1 MRIMTSCDGTNFCP
15 QQALGRQWAALN
27 YDRILGLDGTARP
40 YTPTFRDVNIE
51 TGGGTAPLAVDST
64 IRVDN
69 LNADR
74 VDGFDANTLVR
85 AAQASGGTVDDFD
98 TCADTT
104 LTTLTANA
112 PEAGILLIWSKVA
125 WRWDPDSSPASARAI
140 FEDKVR
146 VDGTVAVLGT
156 TDTTNSDVFEI
167 SSQSTA
173 VPVTTPSAS
182 ALGAPETAA
191 PSPMTHTP
199 GTEVAPAS
207 SVTTQSWSREESH
220 RVSQPS
226 ARGSSRLGWNPN
238 PAQIPSTSK
247 VRADPGTARP
257 SASRRDTM
265 ALRTTPGPSA
275 AVTALP
281 QSSGTP
287 ARRRVR
293 R

>member
-1 MRIMTSCDGTNFCP
+1 MPLRTRRLHLRTRRRRLLVTLALTGLVLAIATPLALGVHRFPDVTNPQTHDAIDRVVDAGIMTSCDGTNFCP

-74 VDGFDANTLVR
+74 VDGFDANALVR

-173 VPVTTPSAS
+173 VPVTAGAHTLLLQATECGNAMAS
-182 ALGAPETAA
+182 VNGSNLMTLFVPFGNSGGQGAL
-191 PSPMTHTP
+191 
-199 GTEVAPAS
+199 
-207 SVTTQSWSREESH
+207 
-220 RVSQPS
+220 
-226 ARGSSRLGWNPN
+226 
-238 PAQIPSTSK
+238 
-247 VRADPGTARP
+247 
-257 SASRRDTM
+257 
-265 ALRTTPGPSA
+265 
-275 AVTALP
+275 
-281 QSSGTP
+281 SG
-287 ARRRVR
+287 R
-293 R
+293 

>member
-1 MRIMTSCDGTNFCP
+1 MPLRTRRLHLRTRRRRLLVTLALTGLVLAIATPLALGVHRFPDVTNPQTHDAIDRVVDAGIMTSCDGTNFCP

-74 VDGFDANTLVR
+74 VDGFDANALVR

-140 FEDKVR
+140 LEDKVR

-173 VPVTTPSAS
+173 VPVTAGAHTLLLQATECGNAMAS
-182 ALGAPETAA
+182 VNGSNLMTLFVPFGNSGGQGAL
-191 PSPMTHTP
+191 
-199 GTEVAPAS
+199 
-207 SVTTQSWSREESH
+207 
-220 RVSQPS
+220 
-226 ARGSSRLGWNPN
+226 
-238 PAQIPSTSK
+238 
-247 VRADPGTARP
+247 
-257 SASRRDTM
+257 
-265 ALRTTPGPSA
+265 
-275 AVTALP
+275 
-281 QSSGTP
+281 SG
-287 ARRRVR
+287 R
-293 R
+293 